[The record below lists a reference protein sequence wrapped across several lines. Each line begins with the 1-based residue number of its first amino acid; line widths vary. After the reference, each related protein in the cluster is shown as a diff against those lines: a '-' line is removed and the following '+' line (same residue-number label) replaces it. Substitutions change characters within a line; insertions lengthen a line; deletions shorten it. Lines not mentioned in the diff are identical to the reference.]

1 MHIYP
6 SDFEMQGGATWLS
19 DCNLTAVE
27 DKWLMEYGS
36 HSLHAGEWRKKAGN
50 NPGIINTFKEP

>member
-1 MHIYP
+1 
-6 SDFEMQGGATWLS
+6 MQGGTTWLS